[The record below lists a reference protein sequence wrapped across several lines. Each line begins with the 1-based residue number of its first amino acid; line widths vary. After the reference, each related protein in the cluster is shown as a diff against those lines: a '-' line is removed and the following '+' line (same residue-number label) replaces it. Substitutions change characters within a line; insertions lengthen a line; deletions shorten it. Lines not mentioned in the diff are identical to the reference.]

1 MTVTE
6 EGLKRADDHWAV
18 QSIPEMVRRQIW
30 RDVEHRLVFGALGN
44 VLRDTA
50 HPSDPTDLNRLASAY
65 EIAAIDGVDALLF
78 PGRDPE
84 AEGLAEAAAYRAY
97 SVLRVAPIPSEP
109 HQKVA
114 HVLRICSFAYGGDEW
129 PDARGWLRDHWEECQ
144 LPSPP
149 DEATSWDQQL
159 LFVIYDCWLRLFRKA
174 GWEDLESIAGTIG
187 RLRDQQQE
195 HEPALLADE
204 EANTRQSALYLAGL
218 YHWAR
223 ATEMLSTFILQG
235 EPNAVESEVDR
246 HLELAREAAFQ
257 SHDITFDVLIRWLH
271 IAARRMITSSIWSAV
286 AGVGSDVHRF
296 AASAVRRNGLFE
308 LLPPQRAALREGGL
322 LDAASQA
329 IVVELP
335 TSGGKTA
342 LAEFRIVQALN
353 QFSDDNGW
361 VAYVAPTRALVSQ
374 IARRLRRDF
383 QPLGLQVD
391 QLTAAVEVDPFES
404 RLLSDSD
411 SATSFHILVCTP
423 EKLDILLR
431 SSSLERPLALV
442 VLDEA
447 HNIED
452 EDRGLRIELL
462 LATIKTDESQAGFLL
477 LLPNVPNPRDLAR
490 WLAPQSGRTIVLGA
504 TVWKPNERLVG
515 TIQANR
521 EGARGDWALQ
531 YKVVAT
537 TPRTAELT
545 GETLQLG
552 GVRPLPVAYSAASAT
567 KLAAAAARVMSS
579 RGTSIAIGRTLAD
592 TWAMARNVASTLRPL
607 DPLPDEVALVQ
618 RFLQDEVSPDFELV
632 NLLSFGVGVH
642 HAGLPDEARSLI
654 EWLTEEGK
662 LRVLCATTTI
672 AQGINF
678 PVSSIF
684 LSSRF
689 HAGIGGHEMSYRDF
703 WNLCGRAGRI
713 GQEILGIVGVAA
725 QEGDPAPAE
734 FIRRSSGDVASRL
747 LEMVD
752 ELLALAREFRLNA
765 VRNDEAWSAFRSY
778 VAHMW
783 AESQDPKSIIQNTE
797 SVLRNTLGYSS
808 MQAEGGQRN
817 AERTQALI
825 DVTREYVGHLANSP
839 ATAVLADATGFDP
852 TGVQRA
858 LGGLRQLTYLDKDA
872 WSADTLFGPSS
883 VLNDLVGVMMRV
895 PQIRNSMKELGG
907 DGLDETRIADVAKA
921 WVRGDSLEQ
930 IARRFF
936 EGSDDNLT
944 DSLGDACRSLYRAL
958 AAPGAWGLAAL
969 SKLPSSGLDFDRLSD
984 EEREAINSLPALIYH
999 GVSTEEAVLMRMNA
1013 VPRRIAQQLGEMYV
1027 SAISDARA
1035 RRSPTQ
1041 ARNFIAALAAADW
1054 ERAVRAGSAMS
1065 GADYQ
1070 TVWRRLSGVA

>member
-374 IARRLRRDF
+374 IARRLRR
-383 QPLGLQVD
+383 
-391 QLTAAVEVDPFES
+391 
-404 RLLSDSD
+404 
-411 SATSFHILVCTP
+411 
-423 EKLDILLR
+423 
-431 SSSLERPLALV
+431 
-442 VLDEA
+442 
-447 HNIED
+447 
-452 EDRGLRIELL
+452 RGCVI
-462 LATIKTDESQAGFLL
+462 
-477 LLPNVPNPRDLAR
+477 
-490 WLAPQSGRTIVLGA
+490 
-504 TVWKPNERLVG
+504 
-515 TIQANR
+515 
-521 EGARGDWALQ
+521 
-531 YKVVAT
+531 
-537 TPRTAELT
+537 
-545 GETLQLG
+545 
-552 GVRPLPVAYSAASAT
+552 
-567 KLAAAAARVMSS
+567 
-579 RGTSIAIGRTLAD
+579 
-592 TWAMARNVASTLRPL
+592 
-607 DPLPDEVALVQ
+607 
-618 RFLQDEVSPDFELV
+618 
-632 NLLSFGVGVH
+632 
-642 HAGLPDEARSLI
+642 
-654 EWLTEEGK
+654 
-662 LRVLCATTTI
+662 
-672 AQGINF
+672 
-678 PVSSIF
+678 
-684 LSSRF
+684 
-689 HAGIGGHEMSYRDF
+689 
-703 WNLCGRAGRI
+703 
-713 GQEILGIVGVAA
+713 
-725 QEGDPAPAE
+725 
-734 FIRRSSGDVASRL
+734 
-747 LEMVD
+747 
-752 ELLALAREFRLNA
+752 
-765 VRNDEAWSAFRSY
+765 
-778 VAHMW
+778 
-783 AESQDPKSIIQNTE
+783 
-797 SVLRNTLGYSS
+797 
-808 MQAEGGQRN
+808 
-817 AERTQALI
+817 
-825 DVTREYVGHLANSP
+825 
-839 ATAVLADATGFDP
+839 
-852 TGVQRA
+852 
-858 LGGLRQLTYLDKDA
+858 
-872 WSADTLFGPSS
+872 
-883 VLNDLVGVMMRV
+883 
-895 PQIRNSMKELGG
+895 
-907 DGLDETRIADVAKA
+907 
-921 WVRGDSLEQ
+921 
-930 IARRFF
+930 
-936 EGSDDNLT
+936 
-944 DSLGDACRSLYRAL
+944 
-958 AAPGAWGLAAL
+958 
-969 SKLPSSGLDFDRLSD
+969 
-984 EEREAINSLPALIYH
+984 
-999 GVSTEEAVLMRMNA
+999 
-1013 VPRRIAQQLGEMYV
+1013 
-1027 SAISDARA
+1027 
-1035 RRSPTQ
+1035 
-1041 ARNFIAALAAADW
+1041 
-1054 ERAVRAGSAMS
+1054 
-1065 GADYQ
+1065 
-1070 TVWRRLSGVA
+1070 